1 MQHLNRF
8 ALLATALFFACTL
21 NAQSYK
27 KGQTDLH
34 VGIGLIS
41 TWYASGLDGVI
52 PPINASFEKAVTD
65 NIGVGGFVGFSTAK
79 YDYDGYGYDYKWNF
93 NYIMFGGRGT
103 YHFNVLDDSKWDTYA
118 GLTLGYYIANAN
130 FKSDDPEVNED
141 LYDAPADSDLGW
153 SAFAGARYRF
163 SEKLGAYGELGY
175 GFSVFNIGLHW
186 KL

>member
-1 MQHLNRF
+1 MKFANRF
-8 ALLATALFFACTL
+8 AIVATALFLTFSL
-21 NAQSYK
+21 NAQSYS

-41 TWYASGLDGVI
+41 TYYASGLDGVV
-52 PPINASFEKAVTD
+52 PPINASFEKAITD

-93 NYIMFGGRGT
+93 TYIMFGGRGA
-103 YHFNVLDDSKWDTYA
+103 YHFKVLDDSKWDTYA

-130 FKSDDPEVNED
+130 FKSDDPEVDED
-141 LYDAPADSDLGW
+141 LYDAPSDSEFGW
-153 SAFAGARYRF
+153 SAFAGARYQIND
-163 SEKLGAYGELGY
+163 KIGVYGELGY
-175 GFSVFNIGLHW
+175 GLSVFNVGVRW